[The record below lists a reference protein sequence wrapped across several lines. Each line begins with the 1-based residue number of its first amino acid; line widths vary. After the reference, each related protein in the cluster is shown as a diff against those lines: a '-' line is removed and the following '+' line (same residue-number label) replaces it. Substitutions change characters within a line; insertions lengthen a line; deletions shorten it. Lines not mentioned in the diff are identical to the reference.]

1 MLAFQILTM
10 VSSVLTSACV
20 NLRLGLLT
28 KSMLFK
34 LVVYSRELCPE
45 NLMNFVFLSPGQAAT
60 RKKLGNL
67 IYLHWFSL
75 CWCYSLHFL
84 FSLLSRLYRSLFYLM
99 WLYWRCLKLTIA
111 FGFVLKQ
118 TPSALVQV
126 ILLREHD
133 QHQRENEIQYSK
145 VWICGAQVNYTLMHD
160 TCIHYSDFCVAAGS
174 VHWMVC
180 PR

>member
-84 FSLLSRLYRSLFYLM
+84 FSLLSCLYRSYL
-99 WLYWRCLKLTIA
+99 LPHVA
-111 FGFVLKQ
+111 VLKMLEANYCFWLCPE
-118 TPSALVQV
+118 TDTKCSSSGYTFERTWSTSAWKW
-126 ILLREHD
+126 
-133 QHQRENEIQYSK
+133 N
-145 VWICGAQVNYTLMHD
+145 
-160 TCIHYSDFCVAAGS
+160 S
-174 VHWMVC
+174 VL
-180 PR
+180 